1 MIVCIAEKPS
11 VAQEIAKV
19 LGATQRK
26 EGYMEGNG
34 YQVTWTFGHLLMLKS
49 PDEYNPE
56 WKRWSLD
63 YLPMLPKEFT
73 TKLIDDPGIRKQFK
87 IICNL
92 YHGADMIINCGDA
105 GQEGELIQRWVM
117 EKAGVR
123 CPVKRLWISSLTEDA
138 IRDGFNHLQPQGKFD
153 SLYEAGQARA
163 IGDWLLGMNGTRLF
177 TKKYGGYHQVLSIGR
192 VQTPTLAMIV
202 NRYQQIVNFK
212 PEPYWVLTTLYKG
225 VTFTASQGKYSDQVD
240 GQKVLDMIVGQPF
253 CIKDVQRKQGK
264 EQHPQL
270 YDLTTLQVDSNKKY
284 GFSADET
291 LKIIQSLY
299 EKKLTTYP
307 RVDTRFLSDDIYAEC
322 PRILRGLKEYAD
334 YTKTLD
340 MKSLS
345 KSSRVFDSSK
355 VTDHHA
361 IIPTGEVPSRITP
374 REQKVY
380 DLICRHFIAV
390 FYPECQYA
398 TTTVDADCN
407 SIPFKATGKEILNPG
422 WRLLFQN
429 QHTDDDSEEEKEPTL
444 PQFTQGDQG
453 EHKPQLTEK
462 WTTAPKHF
470 TEATLLRAME
480 TAGKLVNDEKLREAM
495 KENGIG
501 RPSSRAGIIETL
513 LKRGYVIRN
522 GKNLIATQTGIDLI
536 NFIKTPL
543 LVSPELTGQ
552 WEHKLRLIEYQK
564 YQKEKFLQELEVQ
577 LRQMVAQ
584 VKADDSGIKVT
595 SSPPSAS
602 YSSRKRASPT
612 HRNST
617 RRKYGK

>member
-1 MIVCIAEKPS
+1 
-11 VAQEIAKV
+11 
-19 LGATQRK
+19 
-26 EGYMEGNG
+26 
-34 YQVTWTFGHLLMLKS
+34 
-49 PDEYNPE
+49 
-56 WKRWSLD
+56 
-63 YLPMLPKEFT
+63 
-73 TKLIDDPGIRKQFK
+73 
-87 IICNL
+87 
-92 YHGADMIINCGDA
+92 
-105 GQEGELIQRWVM
+105 
-117 EKAGVR
+117 
-123 CPVKRLWISSLTEDA
+123 
-138 IRDGFNHLQPQGKFD
+138 
-153 SLYEAGQARA
+153 
-163 IGDWLLGMNGTRLF
+163 
-177 TKKYGGYHQVLSIGR
+177 
-192 VQTPTLAMIV
+192 
-202 NRYQQIVNFK
+202 
-212 PEPYWVLTTLYKG
+212 
-225 VTFTASQGKYSDQVD
+225 
-240 GQKVLDMIVGQPF
+240 
-253 CIKDVQRKQGK
+253 
-264 EQHPQL
+264 
-270 YDLTTLQVDSNKKY
+270 
-284 GFSADET
+284 
-291 LKIIQSLY
+291 
-299 EKKLTTYP
+299 
-307 RVDTRFLSDDIYAEC
+307 
-322 PRILRGLKEYAD
+322 
-334 YTKTLD
+334 
-340 MKSLS
+340 
-345 KSSRVFDSSK
+345 
-355 VTDHHA
+355 
-361 IIPTGEVPSRITP
+361 
-374 REQKVY
+374 
-380 DLICRHFIAV
+380 
-390 FYPECQYA
+390 
-398 TTTVDADCN
+398 VDADCN

>member
-1 MIVCIAEKPS
+1 M
-11 VAQEIAKV
+11 

-225 VTFTASQGKYSDQVD
+225 VTFTASQGKYSNQVD

-264 EQHPQL
+264 EQQPQL
-270 YDLTTLQVDSNKKY
+270 YDLTTLQVDCNKKY

-361 IIPTGEVPSRITP
+361 IIPTGEVHQESLQGNRRFMILSVDTLLQSSIQSASMQQPLLMQIVIPYHSRQQERKSSTQDGDFSF
-374 REQKVY
+374 R
-380 DLICRHFIAV
+380 
-390 FYPECQYA
+390 
-398 TTTVDADCN
+398 T
-407 SIPFKATGKEILNPG
+407 SIPMMIPKK
-422 WRLLFQN
+422 RQS
-429 QHTDDDSEEEKEPTL
+429 QHC
-444 PQFTQGDQG
+444 
-453 EHKPQLTEK
+453 H
-462 WTTAPKHF
+462 
-470 TEATLLRAME
+470 
-480 TAGKLVNDEKLREAM
+480 
-495 KENGIG
+495 
-501 RPSSRAGIIETL
+501 
-513 LKRGYVIRN
+513 
-522 GKNLIATQTGIDLI
+522 
-536 NFIKTPL
+536 
-543 LVSPELTGQ
+543 
-552 WEHKLRLIEYQK
+552 
-564 YQKEKFLQELEVQ
+564 
-577 LRQMVAQ
+577 
-584 VKADDSGIKVT
+584 
-595 SSPPSAS
+595 
-602 YSSRKRASPT
+602 SSRKENKVIIS
-612 HRNST
+612 HS
-617 RRKYGK
+617 